1 MEEEVAEGRGAG
13 GSGQMG
19 GGHGKRRRRRR
30 GGEGGEGERKEE
42 EEAATDREAQADL
55 GQADLGRGRAGE
67 RMRRRGRGGERRRR
81 RRRTGKA
88 QARGEEA
95 TDENGGRIWG
105 EGSERWRRRRGRGG
119 GRGGGGGGGAELLGF
134 DKYIAPFASSTNQD
148 ILRGV
153 NYGSG
158 GSGILDETGHLFG
171 DVINFNEQ
179 LSNHEVVISKL
190 LGSESVARKHLSR
203 CIYTVGMGNNDYLAN
218 YLPQYYAV
226 TTPYTPHQFA
236 SLLIAHYSKQLRRLY
251 DDGARKV
258 AVFAL
263 GKLGCI
269 PQQLATYGTSDA
281 SSCVETSN
289 DVVQSFNEN
298 LKILIHDLNRNLP
311 DAKFVYTRDTSD
323 SESHGNIS
331 NLSEP
336 CCGVSAEDGQCVAG
350 SVPCSN
356 RDAYLFWDSFHPTE
370 AATLLSAKIAYG
382 YMSPLFA
389 ESDAVAIY

>member
-1 MEEEVAEGRGAG
+1 MTYSNNLNICCLFLLFLASSLQTIVVGEPKVPCLFIFGDSLVDNGNNVNRNTTAKVNYFPYGIDFPGGPTGRFNNG
-13 GSGQMG
+13 
-19 GGHGKRRRRRR
+19 RNI
-30 GGEGGEGERKEE
+30 
-42 EEAATDREAQADL
+42 ADIL
-55 GQADLGRGRAGE
+55 
-67 RMRRRGRGGERRRR
+67 
-81 RRRTGKA
+81 
-88 QARGEEA
+88 
-95 TDENGGRIWG
+95 
-105 EGSERWRRRRGRGG
+105 
-119 GRGGGGGGGAELLGF
+119 AELLGF

-148 ILRGV
+148 MLRGV

-179 LSNHEVVISKL
+179 LSNHEVVISRMAKL
-190 LGSESVARKHLSR
+190 LGSGSVARKHLSR

-323 SESHGNIS
+323 SESYGNIS

-370 AATLLSAKIAYG
+370 AATFLSAKIAYG

-389 ESDAVAIY
+389 ESDAVAI